1 MKKLLTGITAFALV
15 ITSAFTS
22 YALAFD
28 AGSGTTADS
37 AVITEEDYA
46 RGESHSY
53 NGFLY
58 YSCYGEN
65 DRSSRSARCG
75 RCVVILKSVMY
86 FR

>member
-37 AVITEEDYA
+37 AVITEWE
-46 RGESHSY
+46 
-53 NGFLY
+53 
-58 YSCYGEN
+58 
-65 DRSSRSARCG
+65 
-75 RCVVILKSVMY
+75 
-86 FR
+86 